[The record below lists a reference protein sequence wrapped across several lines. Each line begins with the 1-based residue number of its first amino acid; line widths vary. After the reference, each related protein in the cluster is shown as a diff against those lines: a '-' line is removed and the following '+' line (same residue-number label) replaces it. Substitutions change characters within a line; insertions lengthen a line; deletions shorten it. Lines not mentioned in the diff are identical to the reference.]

1 MSSGLKVRKAGI
13 FLSISSL
20 PSSFGIGDFGEE
32 AYNFVDF
39 LKNSGQ
45 SIWQILPINPTSEK
59 FGNSPYHALSLYAGN
74 YILINPEKLHQEGLL
89 NKEELKDIP
98 SFPKEKI
105 EYKKIYKFKEMLL
118 RKAYNR
124 FKPDWEYEKF
134 CQENKDWLEDYAFF
148 EALRLKTDKEWK
160 EWDEDLKKRKS
171 SAIKSA
177 KEKLKE
183 EIGFIKFIQFIFFKQ
198 WFALKNYANSKGIH
212 IIGDLPIYPAYESF
226 EVWKNP
232 KIFKLDKELKP
243 CTVAGVPPD
252 YFSKTGQL
260 WGNPVYNWRKLKE
273 TSFEWWIKRIEH
285 NLKLFDFIRL
295 DHFRGFIAY
304 WEIPAGEKTAVN
316 GKWIKAPAE
325 EFFERILKTFPS
337 AGFIVEDLGEIT
349 EDVKYIKNKFD
360 FPGMKV
366 LEFAFYKSKSPYL
379 LHNCERNSVIYT
391 STHDLPPVKAWFKK
405 LDKKYKEKIFKYLGK
420 KIKEREISWEMIRLA
435 YMSRSAFVIIPMQ
448 DILSL
453 GEEAIINTPAKPF
466 GNWEWKMSKNYFS
479 SELIEKLHEYVL
491 IFER

>member
-13 FLSISSL
+13 FLPISSL
-20 PSSFGIGDFGEE
+20 PSFFGIEDFGEE

-74 YILINPEKLHQEGLL
+74 YILINPEKFHQKRLL
-89 NKEELKDIP
+89 NKEDLKDIP
-98 SFPKEKI
+98 SFPKEKV

-148 EALRLKTDKEWK
+148 EALRLKTDKEWN

-183 EIGFIKFIQFIFFKQ
+183 EIGFIKFIEFIFFKQ

-232 KIFKLDKELKP
+232 KIFKLDKELKS
-243 CTVAGVPPD
+243 CAVAGVPPD

-260 WGNPVYNWRKLKE
+260 WGNPIYNWGKLKE

-285 NLKLFDFIRL
+285 NLNFLISL
-295 DHFRGFIAY
+295 D
-304 WEIPAGEKTAVN
+304 
-316 GKWIKAPAE
+316 
-325 EFFERILKTFPS
+325 
-337 AGFIVEDLGEIT
+337 
-349 EDVKYIKNKFD
+349 
-360 FPGMKV
+360 
-366 LEFAFYKSKSPYL
+366 
-379 LHNCERNSVIYT
+379 
-391 STHDLPPVKAWFKK
+391 
-405 LDKKYKEKIFKYLGK
+405 
-420 KIKEREISWEMIRLA
+420 
-435 YMSRSAFVIIPMQ
+435 
-448 DILSL
+448 
-453 GEEAIINTPAKPF
+453 
-466 GNWEWKMSKNYFS
+466 
-479 SELIEKLHEYVL
+479 
-491 IFER
+491 